1 MADSSLSEQVS
12 LHIDQ
17 PATCMP
23 DRSIIAANNACLRTA
38 LVMGRDGTPKLMAD
52 GTPQQMK
59 VSRETPLPE
68 WIWPGGSPPPPPAPA
83 PPLITPAEFV
93 TLLHGY
99 IIANGAPW
107 KEHTKSIAGGDVG
120 SFYKQHP
127 VRYMSLL
134 EANIDS
140 SSSQFRSLLQ
150 EARQLKQSS
159 SMSLKALLHDGD
171 RRGEL
176 LRLIPDATASGMQR
190 IVARNA
196 EDGALPSPQPP
207 PPPPP
212 APPLITPAEL
222 VTLLHG
228 YILANGAPWKEFP
241 KSIEGAD
248 AGLFYKQHPVRAH
261 FAQPRLSCSLPLSL
275 RVVHCTG
282 GKAAQAV
289 LQHESEGPLT
299 RWRPSRRAAASD
311 SRRNCQRYAAH
322 CGSQRRRWS
331 IAIAAAA
338 AAAAAGSTPDHACRA
353 GHASARLHSRER
365 SPVEGVPEEH

>member
-196 EDGALPSPQPP
+196 EDGALPPPQPPP

-282 GKAAQAV
+282 GKTAQAV
-289 LQHESEGPLT
+289 LQHDIEGSL
-299 RWRPSRRAAASD
+299 RPSFQGRQGR
-311 SRRNCQRYAAH
+311 Q
-322 CGSQRRRWS
+322 G
-331 IAIAAAA
+331 
-338 AAAAAGSTPDHACRA
+338 
-353 GHASARLHSRER
+353 
-365 SPVEGVPEEH
+365 